1 MKRLV
6 ILLMALSLTAAA
18 HANVNIR
25 TNQASTGI
33 MVGSY
38 ADGIGGIFSYSI
50 PIQADGL
57 RRSGL
62 GLMIDAELGGGIG
75 DDFVMAGDLGLN
87 LMFFLNN
94 ATSIYAGL
102 GLGTQLLPGSDFGP
116 SGEIGINFRLD
127 SARLFVEAGQHPGQ
141 NNYLGIGM
149 RF

>member
-6 ILLMALSLTAAA
+6 ILLVALSLTAAA
-18 HANVNIR
+18 QADINIR
-25 TNQASTGI
+25 TNQASTGV

-38 ADGIGGIFSYSI
+38 ANGIGGIFSYGI
-50 PIQADGL
+50 PIQSDAL

-87 LMFFLNN
+87 LLFFLNN
-94 ATSIYAGL
+94 TTSIYAGL
-102 GLGTQLLPGSDFGP
+102 GLGTQLLPDSDFGP

-127 SARLFVEAGQHPGQ
+127 DARLFVEAGQHAGR

>member
-6 ILLMALSLTAAA
+6 ILLVAMSFAAAA
-18 HANVNIR
+18 HADVNIR
-25 TNQASTGI
+25 TNQASTGL

-127 SARLFVEAGQHPGQ
+127 SARLFVEAGQHAGR